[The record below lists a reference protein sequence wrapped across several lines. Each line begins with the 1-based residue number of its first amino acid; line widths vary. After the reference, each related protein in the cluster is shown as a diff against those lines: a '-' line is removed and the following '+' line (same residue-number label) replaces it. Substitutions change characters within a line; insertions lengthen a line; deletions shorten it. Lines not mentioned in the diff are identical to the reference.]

1 MEINKKKT
9 ESVEINNFKEK
20 VEKLISAVETKE
32 KEGTFYNLVNNLF
45 EAIECLGPIKSP
57 IITMTCSKKFLSYK
71 FSFDIVYVNSDGMP
85 YRKNE
90 IYTDSLLGGLV
101 GVIPQY
107 IVDAVKQNGTAEIC
121 FNAND
126 IDTLLNEQ
134 GIEVEELKEWGD
146 LERECTANH
155 CVRIKFIDRVF
166 YTRVECY
173 DDNDKLM
180 GVTHIALLKGLPT
193 KISSKL
199 YPVGQAEYVL
209 Q

>member
-9 ESVEINNFKEK
+9 GSAETRNFTKK
-20 VEKLISAVETKE
+20 VENLISET
-32 KEGTFYNLVNNLF
+32 KEGTFYNLVNSLF
-45 EAIECLGPIKSP
+45 EAIECLGIIKSP
-57 IITMTCSKKFLSYK
+57 IVTMTCSKKFLSYK

-90 IYTDSLLGGLV
+90 FYTDSLLGGAV

-134 GIEVEELKEWGD
+134 EIEIEETKEWSD
-146 LERECTANH
+146 LECECTTNH
-155 CVRIKFIDRVF
+155 CASIKFIDRVF

-173 DDNDKLM
+173 DGNDKLM
-180 GVTHIALLKGLPT
+180 GVTHIALLKGLPAT
-193 KISSKL
+193 ISSKL